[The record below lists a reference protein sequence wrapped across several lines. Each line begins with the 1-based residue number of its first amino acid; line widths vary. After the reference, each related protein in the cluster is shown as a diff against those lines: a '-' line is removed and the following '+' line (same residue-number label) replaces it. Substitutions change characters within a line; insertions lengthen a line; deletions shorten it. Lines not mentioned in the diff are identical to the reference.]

1 MKGIA
6 FGNLHSYR
14 DLNMILTH
22 KSIGTPSPKTEYLDI
37 PGGDGML
44 DMTEFFGEVKYGN
57 RPITYEFSTAI
68 PYEQF
73 PAFFSRVQNA
83 LHGQKVPIVD
93 DEDPDCYYI
102 GRLTVSEF
110 QAKRAI
116 GTLTIDCDCEPYKY
130 HLASQTVHLTGR
142 NMINLDAGTLTTP
155 EWTKTATGYTF
166 KRSTSTAGSFV
177 HWSVPVKKGQKY
189 AFSANYSLTTRLLY
203 VYKNRLLGDLAG
215 NEKEG
220 RPLIFTAEENGV
232 YIFAIYVT
240 SAATDGT
247 FSNIMLEEGESVGA
261 YVGYDATE
269 KTVESTFHNV
279 RKPTIPVA
287 YANGDVSVESPSTFM
302 ALINGNNTLE
312 GFTFYQGENSL
323 TFKGSGT
330 VVVEWLERGL

>member
-1 MKGIA
+1 
-6 FGNLHSYR
+6 
-14 DLNMILTH
+14 MILTH
-22 KSIGTPSPKTEYLDI
+22 KTIGTAPPKDEYLDI
-37 PGGDGML
+37 PGGDGVL

-83 LHGQKVPIVD
+83 LHGQKVEIVD
-93 DEDPDCYYI
+93 DEDPSCYYI
-102 GRLTVSEF
+102 GRVTVSPF

-116 GTLTIDCDCEPYKY
+116 GELAIDCNCEPYKY

-142 NMINLDAGTLTTP
+142 NLINIDAGIITD
-155 EWTKTATGYTF
+155 EGVWTKDATGYTF
-166 KRSTSTAGSFV
+166 TRRIGTGGSFV
-177 HWSVPVKKGQKY
+177 YWSVPVRKGQKY
-189 AFSANYSLTTRLLY
+189 AFSADYTLTTRLLY
-203 VYKNRLLGDLAG
+203 VYKNRLYGDLVG
-215 NEKEG
+215 KQSG
-220 RPLIFTAEENGV
+220 GKPVIFTAEENGV
-232 YIFAIYVT
+232 YIFGLYVT

-247 FSNIMLEEGESVGA
+247 FANVMLEEGETVGA

-269 KTVESTFHNV
+269 RTVAAIFHNV

-287 YANGDVSVESPSTFM
+287 YANGDVSVESPSTLM
-302 ALINGNNTLE
+302 ALIAGNNTLE

-323 TFKGSGT
+323 TFKGNGT